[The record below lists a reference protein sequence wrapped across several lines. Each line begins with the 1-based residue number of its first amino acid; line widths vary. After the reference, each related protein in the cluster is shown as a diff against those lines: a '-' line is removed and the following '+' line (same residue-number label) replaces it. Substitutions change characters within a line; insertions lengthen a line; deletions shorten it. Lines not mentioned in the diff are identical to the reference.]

1 MRPSSQLIHKLSKF
15 LFVDK
20 LLKKI
25 EASLLSQL
33 CLCLIVS
40 LVCLYLV
47 SNLYAGCAEDFVIF
61 YGDKLR
67 GFLFSGFL
75 TVGSFLLS
83 LKTFVVVNLKDK
95 LFDSDSYIKKYRAMN
110 ALSDEGEIDYKVL
123 YKPLANLTGF
133 LFFSILFS
141 ILTAVAQFSLG
152 LLQNFYYVIFCVW
165 MAVFTATLLLN
176 SLRLIRSNLL
186 VWLGYK

>member
-1 MRPSSQLIHKLSKF
+1 MRQFSQLITKF
-15 LFVDK
+15 NKFFFIDR
-20 LLKKI
+20 LLKRI
-25 EASLLSQL
+25 EANLLSQL
-33 CLCLIVS
+33 LICLLIS
-40 LVCLYLV
+40 FACLYLL
-47 SNLYAGCAEDFVIF
+47 SNLYTGCADDFVFF
-61 YGDKLR
+61 YGEKLR

-95 LFDSDSYIKKYRAMN
+95 LFDSESYKNKYRAMN
-110 ALSDEGEIDYKVL
+110 ALGAEDEIDYKDL

-133 LFFSILFS
+133 LFFAILFS
-141 ILTAVAQFSLG
+141 ILTAVSQFSLG
-152 LLQNFYYVIFCVW
+152 LLNDFYYVMFCIW